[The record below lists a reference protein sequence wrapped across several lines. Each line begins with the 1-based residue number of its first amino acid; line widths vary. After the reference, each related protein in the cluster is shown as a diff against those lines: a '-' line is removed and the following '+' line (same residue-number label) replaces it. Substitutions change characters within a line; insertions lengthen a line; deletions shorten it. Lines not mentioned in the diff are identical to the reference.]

1 MIDHLYINGCSYA
14 TGWGKGHEMSV
25 TREKGMKSWVDH
37 FAEKVSALEVWNH
50 SLIGKPIGMSTIDT
64 FGFCEEY
71 YKKYQTFKDLFIVI
85 EYTGPK
91 YKLYPEIKVSTGDYK
106 GEWIYPVSFM
116 SGRNVVD
123 FGPAGSSAVKWNTL
137 WVRKNKSYLKP
148 QEPEFLYVDRTNIRP
163 EDIVKHE
170 KMLNDWL
177 MESAMNLMPTL
188 THSYTE
194 IQRTQKYLN
203 NRNIRYVMYWIGG
216 VSPNHPDF
224 KMGEQWYD
232 QKYRKLYKNN
242 RFIPMSTYTG
252 TKATIEFSE
261 KPFAGH
267 PDATGHKR
275 MADYLYNWVIINN
288 LHKTPEIIQVT
299 N

>member
-14 TGWGKGHEMSV
+14 TGWGKVHELSI

-37 FAEKVSALEVWNH
+37 FANKVSASDVWNH

-64 FGFCEEY
+64 LGFCEEY
-71 YKKYQTFKDLFIVI
+71 YKRYQTFKDLFIVI

-91 YKLYPEIKVSTGDYK
+91 YKLYPEIKVSSGDYK

-116 SGRNVVD
+116 SGKNVTD
-123 FGPAGSSAVKWNTL
+123 FGPVGSAGVMWNTL

-148 QEPEFLYVDRTNIRP
+148 QEPEFLFVDRKNIRP
-163 EDIVKHE
+163 EDIAKHNSGLE
-170 KMLNDWL
+170 HWL
-177 MESAMNLMPTL
+177 MSTAVDL
-188 THSYTE
+188 TPAVTQSYLE
-194 IQRTQKYLN
+194 IQQTQKYLN

-216 VSPNHPDF
+216 VSPSREDYAI
-224 KMGEQWYD
+224 GEKFYD

-242 RFIPMSTYTG
+242 RFIPMSTFTG
-252 TKATIEFSE
+252 TKATIKLSE

-275 MADYLYNWVIINN
+275 IADYLYNWVTKYN